1 LELSSIP
8 LTKIEPEDKAA
19 SDRPAWEDIRQVIAL
34 EVGLTTWIKGMVLE
48 VVDNP
53 RLSASCETCGEPLRV
68 SDGNFV
74 CDHCKSNKAGSITLR
89 GRLRIDD
96 GTGVTDV
103 VLSDQNP
110 RQFIPIDTGE
120 FRERMLKE
128 SNITLELER
137 EVLSNLV
144 GKEIEV
150 YGTVETGTGKEKLIF
165 QAKRIVILGK
175 L

>member
-34 EVGLTTWIKGMVLE
+34 EVGLTTWIKGMVLD

-53 RLSASCETCGEPLRV
+53 KLSASCETCGKPLAF
-68 SDGNFV
+68 SHGNFV
-74 CDHCKSNKAGSITLR
+74 CDHCKSNRAGNITLS

-96 GTGVTDV
+96 GTGVTDL
-103 VLSDQNP
+103 VLSDQDP
-110 RQFIPIDTGE
+110 RQFTPIDLQE
-120 FRERMLKE
+120 FQARMLKE
-128 SNITLELER
+128 GNTTLELEK

-150 YGTVETGTGKEKLIF
+150 YGSVEAGTGKEKLMF
-165 QAKRIVILGK
+165 KAKRIVTLGK